1 MLSAFTICDFQDIA
15 LSVRGDFRTLNSLGA
30 PKHYKDHRRLNGISP
45 QNEHENIMTRATM

>member
-1 MLSAFTICDFQDIA
+1 MLSAVTICDCQDIA